1 MRGEL
6 IVGVFQAEDGIRDL
20 PVTGVQ
26 TCALPIFV
34 GLNAPGMSVIGAGE
48 PALPG
53 ISIGHNGTIAFGLT
67 IFNVDQEDLYV
78 YELNPAD
85 PNQYRYQGGWE
96 MMRSVKEQEQVKGE
110 AEREFELKFTRHG
123 PVLHVDAANNRAFAV
138 RSIWFEPG
146 TSAYFGSSDYMT
158 AKDWNGFVTAMKRW
172 GAPSENQVH
181 ADTKGNIGWVAA
193 GRTPR

>member
-1 MRGEL
+1 MR
-6 IVGVFQAEDGIRDL
+6 
-20 PVTGVQ
+20 
-26 TCALPIFV
+26 
-34 GLNAPGMSVIGAGE
+34 PGFSAIGAGE

-85 PNQYRYQGGWE
+85 PNQYRYKDGWE
-96 MMRSVKEQEQVKGE
+96 TMRVGQGE
-110 AEREFELKFTRHG
+110 GRRSRARRDREVELKFTRHG
-123 PVLHVDAANNRAFAV
+123 PVIHVDAANNRAFAV

-158 AKDWNGFVTAMKRW
+158 AKDWNGFLTAMQPLGRAV
-172 GAPSENQVH
+172 GEPGLCRHQGQYRLGRRRPH
-181 ADTKGNIGWVAA
+181 AEARPTMTG
-193 GRTPR
+193 